1 MKINLFTSDGRNW
14 FENIIPSYPDIEF
27 HENDFDESQEWDVV
41 AVYEDL
47 VHEVKVKTKKL
58 ILISGEPP
66 LAYYTPKKYL
76 KQFDAVITG
85 NTMLHHPNII
95 HWQQSLPTHIGRS
108 WSQKKNLLGYNDLL
122 NIKKPED
129 LKVISLM
136 ASNYNKLPG
145 HRKRIKMVDSV
156 IKAKLPVDIFGK
168 GRKFVDDKK
177 DAILPYMFHVCIE
190 NAAIDDYWTEKI
202 ADSII
207 CNTVPIYYGCT
218 NIEKYFDPRCMF
230 IVHDE
235 QELIDTIRKVLKK
248 PDKYYADKKIYLE
261 TERRKLFNSYN
272 IIGTLLKNT
281 IVSDNCRTIVLN
293 PKRSVLLYGF
303 YCKCLNFYLKMIKLF
318 S

>member
-1 MKINLFTSDGRNW
+1 MKINLFTSDGRKW

-27 HENDFDESQEWDVV
+27 HENDFDESKEWDVV

-47 VHEVKVKTKKL
+47 VHEVKVKTKN
-58 ILISGEPP
+58 IVLISGEPP

-85 NTMLHHPNII
+85 NSMIHHPNVI

-108 WSQKKNLLGYNDLL
+108 WSQKKNLLDYNDLL
-122 NIKKPED
+122 NLKKPED

-177 DAILPYMFHVCIE
+177 DAILPYMFHICIE

-207 CNTVPIYYGCT
+207 CNTVPIYYGCK
-218 NIEKYFDPRCMF
+218 NIEKYFDSRCMF

-235 QELIDTIRKVLKK
+235 QELIDTIRKVIDDPINIYREKK
-248 PDKYYADKKIYLE
+248 QYLQKERKKIFSIYNIVRTLEMADKFNE
-261 TERRKLFNSYN
+261 TTRLV
-272 IIGTLLKNT
+272 LLK
-281 IVSDNCRTIVLN
+281 
-293 PKRSVLLYGF
+293 PKNRFHLYKIR
-303 YCKCLNFYLKMIKLF
+303 CKILNFYLRLIKLLR
-318 S
+318 